1 MKKILAALVLL
12 ASFAAAAEYP
22 TKAIRLVVPFAP
34 GGTSEIVARSVAQE
48 LTTQLGVSVYVE
60 NKAGGASTIAMSD
73 VAHSPPDGYS
83 IIIGHVG
90 SLAVNPFAMARQR
103 SSRACRTSS

>member
-1 MKKILAALVLL
+1 MKILLALLL
-12 ASFAAAAEYP
+12 ALAAQAASAQAYP
-22 TKAIRLVVPFAP
+22 NRAIRLVVPFAP

-90 SLAVNPFAMARQR
+90 SLAVNP
-103 SSRACRTSS
+103 